1 MKRDLSTSTIGH
13 DESRRPQME
22 AYMFQRRVLLGCSL
36 LMVVSLIIWIVA
48 ISTDHWIIISG
59 GAGIFIPE
67 SRRFFMSSHSGLWRH
82 CRNTIVPNALSN
94 AQVVR
99 NFSSMSYVSQTNI
112 NEAKRNLSHMDFI
125 KEFARENLESGN
137 NFTESARRRMFA
149 HWARGEDEEFHQ
161 LRNDFRSLV
170 MSTEDNQRQF
180 NATAYKPIAIDP
192 LDVKGIIARKTFGL
206 ALQRVKYNN
215 TWSYYVIP
223 EVAQLAIFSNW
234 TDYPLVVR
242 LLGTY
247 IRDIGIPAY
256 VLNDERVILILVP
269 PLPPKKR
276 GGQTSFYGYIPNQR
290 CKYIDMFPNSNALRN
305 EPGFDDELLV
315 VWYSLSDYIRT
326 QASFACIT
334 LFVMSLGA
342 VFSFYTFMNPR
353 YMFKRLAGGIHLVAA
368 STALVVLQV
377 LFASID
383 YTKENLFYAYPDGA
397 ELNYGYGVYLAW
409 FTFADNILC
418 GVMFL
423 WYSGKKKGAKAAT
436 DELAMADEPTIMGR

>member
-1 MKRDLSTSTIGH
+1 MIRDVSTSTIGR
-13 DESRRPQME
+13 DEARRPLME

-36 LMVVSLIIWIVA
+36 LMVLSLIIWIVA

-59 GAGIFIPE
+59 GTGIFIPE

-82 CRNTIVPNALSN
+82 CRNSIVPNALSN

-99 NFSSMSYVSQTNI
+99 NFSSMSYTSQTLI
-112 NEAKRNLSHMDFI
+112 NDAKRNLSHMEFI
-125 KEFARENLESGN
+125 RNFAAEKLEPSD
-137 NFTESARRRMFA
+137 NFTEAARRHMFA
-149 HWARGEDEEFHQ
+149 HWARGEEEEFQTYRTAFHK
-161 LRNDFRSLV
+161 LV
-170 MSTEDNQRQF
+170 ISAELGQHEL
-180 NATAYKPIAIDP
+180 NATLAKPIEINP
-192 LDVKGIIARKTFGL
+192 LDVKGIIDRKTFGT
-206 ALQRVKYNN
+206 ALQKVKYNN

-223 EVAQLAIFSNW
+223 EVAQLSIFGNW
-234 TDYPLVVR
+234 TEYPLVVR

-269 PLPPKKR
+269 PKPPKG
-276 GGQTSFYGYIPNQR
+276 GGQTNFYSYIPYPR
-290 CKYIDMFPNSNALRN
+290 CKYIDMFPNSNTLRS
-305 EPGFDDELLV
+305 EPGFDDELMV
-315 VWYSLSDYIRT
+315 MWYPIADYIRT

-377 LFASID
+377 LFSSLD
-383 YTKENLFYAYPDGA
+383 YTRTHLFYAYPDGA
-397 ELNYGYGVYLAW
+397 KLTWGYGVFLAW
-409 FTFADNILC
+409 FTFGVNILC
-418 GVMFL
+418 GLMFL
-423 WYSGKKKGAKAAT
+423 WYSGKKKGAKAPN

>member
-1 MKRDLSTSTIGH
+1 MKRDVSTSTIGR
-13 DESRRPQME
+13 DEARRPLME

-36 LMVVSLIIWIVA
+36 LMVVSLLIWIVA

-59 GAGIFIPE
+59 GKGIFIPE

-82 CRNTIVPNALSN
+82 CRNTIVPNALGN

-99 NFSSMSYVSQTNI
+99 NFSSMSYTSQTNI

-125 KEFARENLESGN
+125 KEFAQEKLETSE
-137 NFTESARRRMFA
+137 NFTESARRHMFA
-149 HWARGEDEEFHQ
+149 HWVRGEDEEFQ
-161 LRNDFRSLV
+161 ALRNAFRSLV
-170 MSTEDNQRQF
+170 MNTEENQRQF
-180 NATAYKPIAIDP
+180 NATNAKPIEISP
-192 LDVKGIIARKTFGL
+192 LDVKGIIDRKTFGS

-234 TDYPLVVR
+234 TDFPLVVR

-247 IRDIGIPAY
+247 IRDINIPAY

-269 PLPPKKR
+269 PLPPKK
-276 GGQTSFYGYIPNQR
+276 GETAYYTYIPNQR
-290 CKYIDMFPNSNALRN
+290 CKYIDMFPNSNALRS
-305 EPGFDDELLV
+305 EPGFDDELL
-315 VWYSLSDYIRT
+315 DYIRT

-377 LFASID
+377 LFSSID
-383 YTKENLFYAYPDGA
+383 YTRDHLFYAYPDGA
-397 ELNYGYGVYLAW
+397 ELTYGYGIFLAW
-409 FTFADNILC
+409 FTFVVNILC

-423 WYSGKKKGAKAAT
+423 WYSGKKKGAKAPN
-436 DELAMADEPTIMGR
+436 DDVAMADEPTIMGR

>member
-1 MKRDLSTSTIGH
+1 MESDPRMKRDLSTSTIGR
-13 DESRRPQME
+13 DEARRPLME

-36 LMVVSLIIWIVA
+36 LTVVSLLIWIVA

-59 GAGIFIPE
+59 GQGIFIPE

-99 NFSSMSYVSQTNI
+99 NFSSMSYTSQTNI

-125 KEFARENLESGN
+125 KEFAKEKLDTGD
-137 NFTESARRRMFA
+137 NFTEAARRHMFA
-149 HWARGEDEEFHQ
+149 HWARGEDEDFQ
-161 LRNDFRSLV
+161 TLRTAFRTIV

-180 NATAYKPIAIDP
+180 NATTNKPIPIDP
-192 LDVKGIIARKTFGL
+192 LDVKGIITRGTFGS

-234 TDYPLVVR
+234 TNYPLVVR

-256 VLNDERVILILVP
+256 VLNDERVLLILVP
-269 PLPPKKR
+269 PLPPKR
-276 GGQTSFYGYIPNQR
+276 GGQSAFYSYIPNQR

-305 EPGFDDELLV
+305 EPGFDDELL
-315 VWYSLSDYIRT
+315 DYIRT

-377 LFASID
+377 LFSSID
-383 YTKENLFYAYPDGA
+383 YTKDHLFYAYPDGA
-397 ELNYGYGVYLAW
+397 ELTYGYGVFLAW

-423 WYSGKKKGAKAAT
+423 WYSGKKKGAKAPN
-436 DELAMADEPTIMGR
+436 DEVAMADEPTIMGR

>member
-1 MKRDLSTSTIGH
+1 MKRDVSTSTIGR
-13 DESRRPQME
+13 DEARRPLME

-36 LMVVSLIIWIVA
+36 LMVVSLVIWILA

-59 GAGIFIPE
+59 GKGIFIPE

-82 CRNTIVPNALSN
+82 CRNTIVPNALTN

-99 NFSSMSYVSQTNI
+99 NFSSMSYTSQSLI
-112 NEAKRNLSHMDFI
+112 NDAKRNLTHMEFI
-125 KEFARENLESGN
+125 KDFAEEKLDGSNA
-137 NFTESARRRMFA
+137 FTENARRRMFA
-149 HWARGEDEEFHQ
+149 HWARGEDEEFQ
-161 LRNDFRSLV
+161 TFRTAFHKLV
-170 MSTEDNQRQF
+170 MSTEASQREF
-180 NATAYKPIAIDP
+180 NATATKPIPIDP
-192 LDVKGIIARKTFGL
+192 LDVKGIISRGTFGS

-223 EVAQLAIFSNW
+223 EVAQQSIFTNW

-256 VLNDERVILILVP
+256 VLNDERVIMILVP
-269 PLPPKKR
+269 PLPPKK
-276 GGQTSFYGYIPNQR
+276 GGQTAYYSYIPYPR
-290 CKYIDMFPNSNALRN
+290 CKYIDMFLNPQTLRN
-305 EPGFDDELLV
+305 EPGFDEELM
-315 VWYSLSDYIRT
+315 DYIRT

-377 LFASID
+377 LFSSIT
-383 YTKENLFYAYPDGA
+383 YTKDHLFYAYPDGA
-397 ELNYGYGVYLAW
+397 ELTYGYGVYLAW
-409 FTFADNILC
+409 FTFVVNIVC
-418 GVMFL
+418 GLMFL
-423 WYSGKKKGAKAAT
+423 WYSGKKKGAKAPN
-436 DELAMADEPTIMGR
+436 DEVAMADEPTIMGR

>member
-1 MKRDLSTSTIGH
+1 MKRDVSTSTIGR
-13 DESRRPQME
+13 DEARRPLME

-36 LMVVSLIIWIVA
+36 LMVVSLVIWILA

-59 GAGIFIPE
+59 GKGIFIPE

-82 CRNTIVPNALSN
+82 CRNTIVPNALTN

-99 NFSSMSYVSQTNI
+99 NFSSMSYTSQSLI
-112 NEAKRNLSHMDFI
+112 NDAKRNLTHMEFI
-125 KEFARENLESGN
+125 KDFAEEKLDGSNA
-137 NFTESARRRMFA
+137 FTENARRRMFA
-149 HWARGEDEEFHQ
+149 HWARGEDEEFQ
-161 LRNDFRSLV
+161 TFRTAFHKLV
-170 MSTEDNQRQF
+170 MSTEASQREF
-180 NATAYKPIAIDP
+180 NATATKPIPIDP
-192 LDVKGIIARKTFGL
+192 LDVKGIISRGTFGS

-223 EVAQLAIFSNW
+223 EVAQQSIFTNW

-256 VLNDERVILILVP
+256 VLNDERVIMILVP
-269 PLPPKKR
+269 PLPPKK
-276 GGQTSFYGYIPNQR
+276 GGQTAYYSYIPYPR
-290 CKYIDMFPNSNALRN
+290 CKYIDMFLNPQTLRN
-305 EPGFDDELLV
+305 EPGFDEELMV
-315 VWYSLSDYIRT
+315 MWFFLSDYIRT

-377 LFASID
+377 LFSSIT
-383 YTKENLFYAYPDGA
+383 YTKDHLFYAYPDGA
-397 ELNYGYGVYLAW
+397 ELTYGYGVYLAW
-409 FTFADNILC
+409 FTFVVNIVC
-418 GVMFL
+418 GLMFL
-423 WYSGKKKGAKAAT
+423 WYSGKKKGAKAPN
-436 DELAMADEPTIMGR
+436 DEVAMADEPTIMGR

>member
-1 MKRDLSTSTIGH
+1 MKRDVSTSTIGR
-13 DESRRPQME
+13 DEVRRPLME

-36 LMVVSLIIWIVA
+36 LMAVSLLIWIVA

-59 GAGIFIPE
+59 GKGIFIPE

-99 NFSSMSYVSQTNI
+99 NFSSMSYTSQTNI

-125 KEFARENLESGN
+125 KDFAQEKLDTSD
-137 NFTESARRRMFA
+137 NFTESARRHMFA
-149 HWARGEDEEFHQ
+149 HWVRGEDEEFQ
-161 LRNDFRSLV
+161 TLRNAFRTLV
-170 MSTEDNQRQF
+170 MNTDENQRQF
-180 NATAYKPIAIDP
+180 NATANKPIPINP
-192 LDVKGIIARKTFGL
+192 LDVNGIIERKTFGS

-223 EVAQLAIFSNW
+223 EVAQLAIFTNW

-247 IRDIGIPAY
+247 IRDINIPAY

-269 PLPPKKR
+269 PLQPKK
-276 GGQTSFYGYIPNQR
+276 GQPTYYTYIPNQR

-305 EPGFDDELLV
+305 EPGFDDELL
-315 VWYSLSDYIRT
+315 DYIRT

-377 LFASID
+377 LFSSID
-383 YTKENLFYAYPDGA
+383 YTREHLFYAYPDGA
-397 ELNYGYGVYLAW
+397 QLTYGYGVFLAW

-423 WYSGKKKGAKAAT
+423 WYSGKKKGAKAPN
-436 DELAMADEPTIMGR
+436 DEVAMADEPTIMGR

>member
-1 MKRDLSTSTIGH
+1 MKREVSTSTIGR
-13 DESRRPQME
+13 DEARRPLME
-22 AYMFQRRVLLGCSL
+22 AYMFQRRVLLGCSM
-36 LMVVSLIIWIVA
+36 LMVVSLLIWIVA

-59 GAGIFIPE
+59 GKGIFIPE

-82 CRNTIVPNALSN
+82 CRNTIVPNAMSN

-99 NFSSMSYVSQTNI
+99 NFSSMSYTSQSNI

-125 KEFARENLESGN
+125 KEFAQEKLDTSE
-137 NFTESARRRMFA
+137 NFTEAARRHMFA
-149 HWARGEDEEFHQ
+149 HWARGEDEEFQ
-161 LRNDFRSLV
+161 ALRNAFRTLV
-170 MSTEDNQRQF
+170 MSTEENQRQI
-180 NATAYKPIAIDP
+180 NATTIKPIPIDP
-192 LDVKGIIARKTFGL
+192 LDVKGIIARNTFGS

-247 IRDIGIPAY
+247 IRDINIPAY

-269 PLPPKKR
+269 PLPPKR
-276 GGQTSFYGYIPNQR
+276 GQPASYTYIPNQR
-290 CKYIDMFPNSNALRN
+290 CKYIDMFPNSNTMRS
-305 EPGFDDELLV
+305 EPGFDDELL
-315 VWYSLSDYIRT
+315 DYIRT

-334 LFVMSLGA
+334 LFVMCLGA

-377 LFASID
+377 LFASNE
-383 YTKENLFYAYPDGA
+383 YTRDHLFYAYPDGA
-397 ELNYGYGVYLAW
+397 EQTFGYGVYLAW
-409 FTFADNILC
+409 FTFAVNILC

-423 WYSGKKKGAKAAT
+423 WYSGKKKGAKAAS

>member
-1 MKRDLSTSTIGH
+1 MKRDVSTSTIGR
-13 DESRRPQME
+13 DEARRPLME
-22 AYMFQRRVLLGCSL
+22 AYMFQRRLLLGCSL
-36 LMVVSLIIWIVA
+36 LMVISLLIWIVA

-59 GAGIFIPE
+59 GKGIFIPE

-99 NFSSMSYVSQTNI
+99 NFSSMSYTSQINI
-112 NEAKRNLSHMDFI
+112 NDAKRNLSHMEFIRDFAQE
-125 KEFARENLESGN
+125 KLNDSDS
-137 NFTESARRRMFA
+137 FTESARRRMFA
-149 HWARGEDEEFHQ
+149 HWARSEEEEFQ
-161 LRNDFRSLV
+161 TFRSAFRKLV

-180 NATAYKPIAIDP
+180 NATAIKPIPIDP
-192 LDVKGIIARKTFGL
+192 LDVKGIIARQTFGS

-223 EVAQLAIFSNW
+223 EVAQEAIFSNW

-242 LLGTY
+242 LLATY
-247 IRDIGIPAY
+247 IRDINIPAF

-269 PLPPKKR
+269 PLPPKR
-276 GGQTSFYGYIPNQR
+276 GGHTAFYSYIPNQR
-290 CKYIDMFPNSNALRN
+290 CKYIDMFPNSNTLRN
-305 EPGFDDELLV
+305 EPGFDDELM
-315 VWYSLSDYIRT
+315 DYIRT

-368 STALVVLQV
+368 STALVVIQV
-377 LFASID
+377 LFSSID
-383 YTKENLFYAYPDGA
+383 YTKEHLFYAYPDGA
-397 ELNYGYGVYLAW
+397 ELTYGYGVYLAW
-409 FTFADNILC
+409 FTFVDNIFC
-418 GVMFL
+418 GLMFL
-423 WYSGKKKGAKAAT
+423 WYSGKKKGAKAPN
-436 DELAMADEPTIMGR
+436 DEVAMADEPTIMGR

>member
-1 MKRDLSTSTIGH
+1 MKRDVSTSTIGR
-13 DESRRPQME
+13 DEARRPLME

-36 LMVVSLIIWIVA
+36 LMVVSLCVWIVA
-48 ISTDHWIIISG
+48 IATDHWIIISG

-67 SRRFFMSSHSGLWRH
+67 SRRFFMNSHSGLWRH

-99 NFSSMSYVSQTNI
+99 NFSSMSYTSQSYI
-112 NEAKRNLSHMDFI
+112 NDAKRNLTHMDFI
-125 KEFARENLESGN
+125 RSFAEEKLDGSG
-137 NFTESARRRMFA
+137 NFTEPARRRMFA
-149 HWARGEDEEFHQ
+149 HWARGEEEEFQ
-161 LRNDFRSLV
+161 TFRSAFHKLV
-170 MSTEDNQRQF
+170 MSTEANQHEF
-180 NATAYKPIAIDP
+180 NATALKPIPIDP
-192 LDVKGIIARKTFGL
+192 LDVSGIIRRRTFGS

-223 EVAQLAIFSNW
+223 EMAQQCIFSNW

-247 IRDIGIPAY
+247 IRDIGIPAF
-256 VLNDERVILILVP
+256 VLNEERVILILVP
-269 PLPPKKR
+269 PLPPKR
-276 GGQTSFYGYIPNQR
+276 GGQTAYYSYIPYPR
-290 CKYIDMFPNSNALRN
+290 CKYIDMFPNSNTLRN
-305 EPGFDDELLV
+305 EPGFDDELMVL
-315 VWYSLSDYIRT
+315 WHAIADYIRT

-377 LFASID
+377 LFSSID
-383 YTKENLFYAYPDGA
+383 YTKEHLFYAYPDGA
-397 ELNYGYGVYLAW
+397 ELTYGYGVYLAW
-409 FTFADNILC
+409 FTFVTNIVC
-418 GVMFL
+418 GIMFL
-423 WYSGKKKGAKAAT
+423 WYSGKKKGAKAPN
-436 DELAMADEPTIMGR
+436 DEVAMADEPTIMGR

>member
-1 MKRDLSTSTIGH
+1 MKRDVSTSTIGR
-13 DESRRPQME
+13 DEARRPLME
-22 AYMFQRRVLLGCSL
+22 AYMFQRRLLFGCSL
-36 LMVVSLIIWIVA
+36 LMVISLLIWIVA

-59 GAGIFIPE
+59 GKGIFIPE

-99 NFSSMSYVSQTNI
+99 NFSSMSYTSQINI
-112 NEAKRNLSHMDFI
+112 NDAKRNLSHMEFIRDFAQE
-125 KEFARENLESGN
+125 KLNDSDS
-137 NFTESARRRMFA
+137 FTESARRRMFA
-149 HWARGEDEEFHQ
+149 HWARGEEEEFQ
-161 LRNDFRSLV
+161 TFRSAFRKLV

-180 NATAYKPIAIDP
+180 NATAIKPIPIDP
-192 LDVKGIIARKTFGL
+192 LDVNGIIARQTFGS

-223 EVAQLAIFSNW
+223 EVAQEAIFSNW

-242 LLGTY
+242 LLATY
-247 IRDIGIPAY
+247 IRDINIPAF

-269 PLPPKKR
+269 PLPPKR
-276 GGQTSFYGYIPNQR
+276 GGHTAFYSYIPNQR
-290 CKYIDMFPNSNALRN
+290 CKYIDMFPNSNTLRN
-305 EPGFDDELLV
+305 EPGFDDELMV
-315 VWYSLSDYIRT
+315 GWYSLSDYIRT

-368 STALVVLQV
+368 STALVVIQV
-377 LFASID
+377 LFSSID
-383 YTKENLFYAYPDGA
+383 YTKEHLFYAYPDGA
-397 ELNYGYGVYLAW
+397 ELTYGYGVYLAW
-409 FTFADNILC
+409 FTFVDNIFC
-418 GVMFL
+418 GLMFL
-423 WYSGKKKGAKAAT
+423 WYSGKKKGAKAPN
-436 DELAMADEPTIMGR
+436 DEVAMADEPTIMGR

>member
-1 MKRDLSTSTIGH
+1 MKRDVSTSTIGR
-13 DESRRPQME
+13 DEARRPLME
-22 AYMFQRRVLLGCSL
+22 AYMFQRRLLLGCSL
-36 LMVVSLIIWIVA
+36 LMVISLLIWIVA

-59 GAGIFIPE
+59 GKGIFIPE

-99 NFSSMSYVSQTNI
+99 NFSSMSYTSQINI
-112 NEAKRNLSHMDFI
+112 NDAKRNLSHMEFIRDFAQE
-125 KEFARENLESGN
+125 KLNDSDS
-137 NFTESARRRMFA
+137 FTESARRRMFA
-149 HWARGEDEEFHQ
+149 HWARGEEEEFQ
-161 LRNDFRSLV
+161 TFRSAFRKLV

-180 NATAYKPIAIDP
+180 NATAIKPIPIDP
-192 LDVKGIIARKTFGL
+192 LDVKGIIARQTFGS

-223 EVAQLAIFSNW
+223 EVAQEAIFSNW

-242 LLGTY
+242 LLATY
-247 IRDIGIPAY
+247 IRDINIPAF

-269 PLPPKKR
+269 PLPPKR
-276 GGQTSFYGYIPNQR
+276 GGHTAFYSYIPNQR

-305 EPGFDDELLV
+305 EPGFDDELM
-315 VWYSLSDYIRT
+315 DYIRT

-368 STALVVLQV
+368 STALVVIQV
-377 LFASID
+377 LFSSID
-383 YTKENLFYAYPDGA
+383 YTKEHLFYAYPDGA
-397 ELNYGYGVYLAW
+397 ELTYGYGVYLAW
-409 FTFADNILC
+409 FTFVDNIFC
-418 GVMFL
+418 GLMFL
-423 WYSGKKKGAKAAT
+423 WYSGKKKGAKAPN
-436 DELAMADEPTIMGR
+436 DEVAMADEPTIMGR

>member
-1 MKRDLSTSTIGH
+1 MKRDVSTSTIGR
-13 DESRRPQME
+13 DEARRPLME

-36 LMVVSLIIWIVA
+36 LMVVSLLIWIVA

-59 GAGIFIPE
+59 GKGIFIPE

-82 CRNTIVPNALSN
+82 CRNTIVPNAIGN

-99 NFSSMSYVSQTNI
+99 NFSSMSYTSQTNI
-112 NEAKRNLSHMDFI
+112 NEAKRNLSQMDFI
-125 KEFARENLESGN
+125 KQFATEELETADH
-137 NFTESARRRMFA
+137 FTESARRHMFA
-149 HWARGEDEEFHQ
+149 HWVRGEDEEFQ
-161 LRNDFRSLV
+161 TLRNAFRTLV
-170 MSTEDNQRQF
+170 MNTEENQRQF
-180 NATAYKPIAIDP
+180 NATANKPIPINP
-192 LDVKGIIARKTFGL
+192 LDVQGIIDRKTFGS

-234 TDYPLVVR
+234 TDFPLVVR

-247 IRDIGIPAY
+247 IRDVNIPAY

-269 PLPPKKR
+269 PLPPKK
-276 GGQTSFYGYIPNQR
+276 GQPAYYTYIPNQR

-305 EPGFDDELLV
+305 EPGFDDELL
-315 VWYSLSDYIRT
+315 DYIRT

-377 LFASID
+377 LFSSID
-383 YTKENLFYAYPDGA
+383 YTKDHLFYAYPDGA
-397 ELNYGYGVYLAW
+397 ELTYGYGVYLAW
-409 FTFADNILC
+409 FTFVVNILC

-423 WYSGKKKGAKAAT
+423 WYSGKKKGAKAPN
-436 DELAMADEPTIMGR
+436 DEVAMADEPTIMGR

>member
-1 MKRDLSTSTIGH
+1 MKRDVSTSTIGR
-13 DESRRPQME
+13 DEARRPLME
-22 AYMFQRRVLLGCSL
+22 AYMFQRRLLFGCSL
-36 LMVVSLIIWIVA
+36 LMVISLLIWIVA

-59 GAGIFIPE
+59 GKGIFIPE

-99 NFSSMSYVSQTNI
+99 NFSSMSYTSQINI
-112 NEAKRNLSHMDFI
+112 NDAKRNLSHMEFIRDFAQE
-125 KEFARENLESGN
+125 KLNDSDS
-137 NFTESARRRMFA
+137 FTESARRRMFA
-149 HWARGEDEEFHQ
+149 HWARGEEEEFQ
-161 LRNDFRSLV
+161 TFRSAFRKLV

-180 NATAYKPIAIDP
+180 NATAIKPIPIDP
-192 LDVKGIIARKTFGL
+192 LDVNGIIARQTFGS

-223 EVAQLAIFSNW
+223 EVAQEAIFSNW

-242 LLGTY
+242 LLATY
-247 IRDIGIPAY
+247 IRDINIPAF

-269 PLPPKKR
+269 PLPPKR
-276 GGQTSFYGYIPNQR
+276 GGHTAFYSYIPNQR
-290 CKYIDMFPNSNALRN
+290 CKYIDMFPNSNTLRN
-305 EPGFDDELLV
+305 EPGFDDELM
-315 VWYSLSDYIRT
+315 DYIRT

-368 STALVVLQV
+368 STALVVIQV
-377 LFASID
+377 LFSSID
-383 YTKENLFYAYPDGA
+383 YTKEHLFYAYPDGA
-397 ELNYGYGVYLAW
+397 ELTYGYGVYLAW
-409 FTFADNILC
+409 FTFVDNIFC
-418 GVMFL
+418 GLMFL
-423 WYSGKKKGAKAAT
+423 WYSGKKKGAKAPN
-436 DELAMADEPTIMGR
+436 DEVAMADEPTIMGR

>member
-1 MKRDLSTSTIGH
+1 
-13 DESRRPQME
+13 ME

-36 LMVVSLIIWIVA
+36 LMVISLVVWILA

-59 GAGIFIPE
+59 GTGIFIPE

-99 NFSSMSYVSQTNI
+99 NFSSMSYTSQSLI
-112 NEAKRNLSHMDFI
+112 NDAKRNLSHMDFI
-125 KEFARENLESGN
+125 KDFAEEKLDGSDTFSEN
-137 NFTESARRRMFA
+137 ARRRMFA
-149 HWARGEDEEFHQ
+149 HWARGEDEDFQTFRNAFHK
-161 LRNDFRSLV
+161 LV
-170 MSTEDNQRQF
+170 MSTELSQREF
-180 NATAYKPIAIDP
+180 NATATKPIPIDP
-192 LDVKGIIARKTFGL
+192 LDVKGIIARNTFGS

-223 EVAQLAIFSNW
+223 EVAQQSIFTNW
-234 TDYPLVVR
+234 TNYPLVVR

-247 IRDIGIPAY
+247 IRDIGIPAF
-256 VLNDERVILILVP
+256 VLNEDRVIMILVP
-269 PLPPKKR
+269 PLPPKK
-276 GGQTSFYGYIPNQR
+276 GGQTANYSYIPYPR
-290 CKYIDMFPNSNALRN
+290 CKYIDMFLNPQTLRN
-305 EPGFDDELLV
+305 EPGFDEELM
-315 VWYSLSDYIRT
+315 DYIRT

-377 LFASID
+377 LFSSID

-397 ELNYGYGVYLAW
+397 ELTYGYGVYLAW
-409 FTFADNILC
+409 FTFVVNIVC
-418 GVMFL
+418 GLMFL
-423 WYSGKKKGAKAAT
+423 WYSGKKKGAKAPN
-436 DELAMADEPTIMGR
+436 DEVAMADEPTIMGR

>member
-1 MKRDLSTSTIGH
+1 MKRDVSTSTIGR
-13 DESRRPQME
+13 DEARRPLME

-36 LMVVSLIIWIVA
+36 LMVISLVVWILA

-59 GAGIFIPE
+59 GTGIFIPE

-99 NFSSMSYVSQTNI
+99 NFSSMSYTSQSLI
-112 NEAKRNLSHMDFI
+112 NDAKRNLSHMDFI
-125 KEFARENLESGN
+125 KDFAEEKLDGSDTFSEN
-137 NFTESARRRMFA
+137 ARRRMFA
-149 HWARGEDEEFHQ
+149 HWARGEDEDFQTFRNAFHK
-161 LRNDFRSLV
+161 LV
-170 MSTEDNQRQF
+170 MSTELSQREF
-180 NATAYKPIAIDP
+180 NATATKPIPIDP
-192 LDVKGIIARKTFGL
+192 LDVKGIIARNTFGS

-223 EVAQLAIFSNW
+223 EVAQQSIFTNW
-234 TDYPLVVR
+234 TNYPLVVR

-247 IRDIGIPAY
+247 IRDIGIPAF
-256 VLNDERVILILVP
+256 VLNEDRVIMILVP
-269 PLPPKKR
+269 PLPPKK
-276 GGQTSFYGYIPNQR
+276 GGQTANYSYIPYPR
-290 CKYIDMFPNSNALRN
+290 CKYIDMFLNPQTLRN
-305 EPGFDDELLV
+305 EPGFDEELM
-315 VWYSLSDYIRT
+315 DYIRT

-377 LFASID
+377 LFSSID

-397 ELNYGYGVYLAW
+397 ELTYGYGVYLAW
-409 FTFADNILC
+409 FTFVVNIVC
-418 GVMFL
+418 GLMFL
-423 WYSGKKKGAKAAT
+423 WYSGKKKGAKAPN
-436 DELAMADEPTIMGR
+436 DEVAMADEPTIMGR

>member
-1 MKRDLSTSTIGH
+1 MIRDVSTSTIGR
-13 DESRRPQME
+13 DEARRPLME

-36 LMVVSLIIWIVA
+36 LMVLSLIIWIVA

-82 CRNTIVPNALSN
+82 CRNTIVPNAVSN

-99 NFSSMSYVSQTNI
+99 NFSSMSYTSQSFI
-112 NEAKRNLSHMDFI
+112 NDAKRNLSHMEFIRDFAAE
-125 KEFARENLESGN
+125 KLDASD
-137 NFTESARRRMFA
+137 NFTEAARRHMFA
-149 HWARGEDEEFHQ
+149 HWARGEEEEFQ
-161 LRNDFRSLV
+161 TFRAAFHKLV
-170 MSTEDNQRQF
+170 ISTEAGQHEL
-180 NATAYKPIAIDP
+180 NATSNKPIPIDP
-192 LDVKGIIARKTFGL
+192 LDVKGIIARNTFGS

-223 EVAQLAIFSNW
+223 EVAQQSIFKNW

-247 IRDIGIPAY
+247 IRDIGIPAF
-256 VLNDERVILILVP
+256 VLNEERVILILVP
-269 PLPPKKR
+269 PLPPKK
-276 GGQTSFYGYIPNQR
+276 GGQTNYYSYIPYPR
-290 CKYIDMFPNSNALRN
+290 CKYIDMFPNSNTLRS
-305 EPGFDDELLV
+305 EPGFDDELMV
-315 VWYSLSDYIRT
+315 VWYPISDYIRT

-377 LFASID
+377 LFSSID
-383 YTKENLFYAYPDGA
+383 YTKDHLFYAYPDGA
-397 ELNYGYGVYLAW
+397 RLTYGYGVYLAW
-409 FTFADNILC
+409 FTFVVNILC

-423 WYSGKKKGAKAAT
+423 WYSGKKKGAKAPN
-436 DELAMADEPTIMGR
+436 DEVAMADEPTIMGR

>member
-1 MKRDLSTSTIGH
+1 MKRDVSTSTIGR
-13 DESRRPQME
+13 DEARRPLME

-36 LMVVSLIIWIVA
+36 LMVISLVVWILA

-59 GAGIFIPE
+59 GTGIFIPE

-99 NFSSMSYVSQTNI
+99 NFSSMSYTSQSLI
-112 NEAKRNLSHMDFI
+112 NDAKRNLSHMDFI
-125 KEFARENLESGN
+125 KDFAEEKLDGSDTFSEN
-137 NFTESARRRMFA
+137 ARRRMFA
-149 HWARGEDEEFHQ
+149 HWARGEDEDFQTFRNAFHK
-161 LRNDFRSLV
+161 LV
-170 MSTEDNQRQF
+170 MSTESSQREF
-180 NATAYKPIAIDP
+180 NATATKPIPIDP
-192 LDVKGIIARKTFGL
+192 LDVKGIIARNTFGS

-223 EVAQLAIFSNW
+223 EVAQQSIFTNW
-234 TDYPLVVR
+234 TNYPLVVR

-247 IRDIGIPAY
+247 IRDIGIPAF
-256 VLNDERVILILVP
+256 VLNEDRVIMILVP
-269 PLPPKKR
+269 PLPPKK
-276 GGQTSFYGYIPNQR
+276 GGQTANYSYIPYPR
-290 CKYIDMFPNSNALRN
+290 CKYIDMFLNPQTLRN
-305 EPGFDDELLV
+305 EPGFDEELM
-315 VWYSLSDYIRT
+315 DYIRT

-377 LFASID
+377 LFSSID

-397 ELNYGYGVYLAW
+397 ELTYGYGVYLAW
-409 FTFADNILC
+409 FTFVVNILC
-418 GVMFL
+418 GLMFL
-423 WYSGKKKGAKAAT
+423 WYSGKKKGAKAPN
-436 DELAMADEPTIMGR
+436 DEVAMADEPTIMGR